1 MGNNSNIPPVDDRAL
16 FEATMLAQ
24 FGEGETFDRDAD
36 GCYVNR
42 SWHDAY
48 IGWQALRSV
57 FASEAA
63 ASCGVRTYKEAM
75 DAPEAK
81 YRRSNIS
88 SALFFADE
96 EIAEL
101 RKVNASLHQALR
113 QAATPSNAVIVPV
126 EATSEMIAAAENVDE
141 LYRRGRPWVFSQVW
155 RAMLDASPLKKNQ

>member
-1 MGNNSNIPPVDDRAL
+1 MVNNSSFSPIDDRAL
-16 FEATMLAQ
+16 FEATMLTQ
-24 FGEGETFDRDAD
+24 FGEGETFERDVD

-63 ASCGVRTYKEAM
+63 ATCGVRTYKDAM
-75 DAPEAK
+75 DAPEAQ

-101 RKVNASLHQALR
+101 RKVNASLQQALR
-113 QAATPSNAVIVPV
+113 EANIQSNSVIVPL
-126 EATSEMIAAAENVDE
+126 EATAEMIAAAENVDE

-155 RAMLDASPLKKNQ
+155 SAMLRASPVKKK